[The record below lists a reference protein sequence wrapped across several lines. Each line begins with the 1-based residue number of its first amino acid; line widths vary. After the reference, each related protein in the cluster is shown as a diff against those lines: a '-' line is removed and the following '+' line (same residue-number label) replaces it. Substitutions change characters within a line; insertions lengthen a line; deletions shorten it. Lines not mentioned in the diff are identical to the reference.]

1 MSMPAN
7 LTSRLLM
14 TTAVSTLAATSDT
27 PELDAEVLL
36 AHALGSTR
44 ARLQAHADE
53 ERSDAERS
61 SFAHLIA
68 RRVAGEPVAYIV
80 GCKEFWSLRLN
91 VNDAVLVPRPETELL
106 VERALALA
114 PATALRALDLGTG
127 AGAIALALAH
137 ERPHWQITATD
148 VSEAALA
155 VARGNAVALGLAQV
169 EFLCGSRFEP
179 LAGRRFELI
188 LSNPPYVAADDPAL
202 LAPSLRHEPRIALSP
217 GIDAFAALR
226 LIIRAAPAH
235 LARGGW
241 LLLEHGATQADEVAR
256 ELVVRGFR
264 HVRSQRDLAGHE
276 RMTEAQWGEP
286 LPHEV

>member
-1 MSMPAN
+1 MSMTQN
-7 LTSRLLM
+7 LTSRHLM
-14 TTAVSTLAATSDT
+14 TTAASALAATSDT

-44 ARLQAHADE
+44 ARLQSHADE
-53 ERSDAERS
+53 ERSADERA

-80 GCKEFWSLRLN
+80 GCKEFWSLRLS
-91 VNDAVLVPRPETELL
+91 VNEAVLVPRPETELL

-114 PATALRALDLGTG
+114 PATVLRALDLGTG

-148 VSEAALA
+148 VSAAALA

-179 LAGRRFELI
+179 LAGRRFEFI

-202 LAPSLRHEPRIALSP
+202 LAPGLRHEPRSALSP

-226 LIIRAAPAH
+226 LIIRAAPEH

-286 LPHEV
+286 LPYEV